1 MNGDDR
7 DNEAFEDFGTSKFA
21 NESFAGSR
29 ESITGRGGISGVTKQ
44 ERMDRAQSIWDIEVS
59 FPLPPFT
66 LAGIDV

>member
-1 MNGDDR
+1 MKGDDR

-29 ESITGRGGISGVTKQ
+29 ESIAGGGGGISGVTKQ

-59 FPLPPFT
+59 FPLPPFYSRW
-66 LAGIDV
+66 D